1 MSDIE
6 TADRLARRRARVLPV
21 LAILFI
27 AQQATYFSR
36 PGEELRPVD
45 RLHVSAWLVL
55 SIILLLGLA
64 TGGSWLRPARVR
76 QLLDD
81 ESTRA
86 NRTEA
91 MRIGFLA
98 TMAGAVMLYV
108 LRLSPEAAWTGV
120 VLSFLSFS
128 MVFYGRFRGGKW
140 RTIRMVRTQAE
151 LLATDHDHDFHEHR
165 DL

>member
-108 LRLSPEAAWTGV
+108 LSLFEQLGGRDAVHLLMSIGIAAA
-120 VLSFLSFS
+120 LL
-128 MVFYGRFRGGKW
+128 RFGMLERRALRNG
-140 RTIRMVRTQAE
+140 
-151 LLATDHDHDFHEHR
+151 
-165 DL
+165 